1 MNPFKNQSYNIP
13 TQFKSMFRMVA
24 IIEPDLEVIL
34 RSKCIQYGVK
44 GSNILATRLK
54 TLYDL
59 CQGSLMSL
67 QSKFQLT
74 IDTFIGV
81 IRMIYEKDKA
91 PIDSRPASQN
101 QSAKQQGGAKFES
114 KPIFIR

>member
-1 MNPFKNQSYNIP
+1 
-13 TQFKSMFRMVA
+13 MFRMIA
-24 IIEPDLEVIL
+24 IIEPDIEVII

-44 GSNILATRLK
+44 ASNILATRLK

-74 IDTFIGV
+74 IDSFIGV
-81 IRMIYEKDKA
+81 IRMIYEKEKA
-91 PIDSRPASQN
+91 PLDSRPASNNQN
-101 QSAKQQGGAKFES
+101 QSAKQQGATKFES
-114 KPIFIR
+114 NTF

>member
-1 MNPFKNQSYNIP
+1 
-13 TQFKSMFRMVA
+13 
-24 IIEPDLEVIL
+24 
-34 RSKCIQYGVK
+34 
-44 GSNILATRLK
+44 
-54 TLYDL
+54 
-59 CQGSLMSL
+59 MSL

-101 QSAKQQGGAKFES
+101 QSAKQQAGAKFES
-114 KPIFIR
+114 INILK

>member
-1 MNPFKNQSYNIP
+1 MI
-13 TQFKSMFRMVA
+13 A
-24 IIEPDLEVIL
+24 IIEPDLEVII

-44 GSNILATRLK
+44 AANILATRLK

-74 IDTFIGV
+74 ADSFIGV
-81 IRMIYEKDKA
+81 IRMIYEKEKA
-91 PIDSRPASQN
+91 PLDSRPVSNSQI
-101 QSAKQQGGAKFES
+101 QSAKQQGAAKFES
-114 KPIFIR
+114 KIAL